1 MSYWYPDGTSQAD
14 FDRAHDKTGDSKC
27 QHGISVDERCFEC
40 WPVEIE
46 LKDSRA

>member
-1 MSYWYPDGTSQAD
+1 MSHNYPDGTSQAD
-14 FDRAHDKTGDSKC
+14 FDRAHDKMDDARC
-27 QHGISVDERCFEC
+27 QHGVSAEERCFEC